1 MAKAQ
6 GPQKLGYLEK
16 LEYGINFFTTATK
29 HLSNIALPLQDGL
42 KTIGNT
48 GPLSLDRL
56 AILQKDLDNA
66 KYTADLLITTA
77 DFDGQYIFADWL
89 NDGKLF
95 RSSVTTALNKWIK
108 SQEDPI
114 SVTTYYHQ
122 AKSYKTDVLKNANLF
137 FKAVTDDGGSG
148 NIMTS
153 VQFGNAIFALSP
165 TLKNLL
171 ASVAPFANAALAAS
185 GGFEGSTAVQI
196 AAIVNNG
203 GKVDIVGNG
212 NNNVDELAS
221 LFSDNAATLIST
233 HALPQRLLA
242 QDVMQN
248 ALVQTRIISK
258 CYLEHRENSH
268 IKHEVYENTPLPE
281 GIVELVGEYTY
292 TEY

>member
-89 NDGKLF
+89 SNGKLF

-137 FKAVTDDGGSG
+137 FKAMTNDGGTG
-148 NIMTS
+148 DTIMTS
-153 VQFGNAIFALSP
+153 DQFGNALFALSP
-165 TLKNLL
+165 KLKAFLANL
-171 ASVAPFANAALAAS
+171 APFANAALAAS

-212 NNNVDELAS
+212 NNNVDELVA

-233 HALPQRLLA
+233 CGNVTQRVVA

-248 ALVQTRIISK
+248 ALAQIRLITESYWEKIDN
-258 CYLEHRENSH
+258 YH
-268 IKHEVYENTPLPE
+268 IKHELCDNTPLFE
-281 GIVELVGEYTY
+281 GIVELVGEYL
-292 TEY
+292 